1 MTIVAHCGTT
11 KLLRVP
17 FAIPRLLVAG
27 ALLATIPTLAP
38 VQAYADDTGKKLCL
52 PDAKRLCAAQMQSL
66 SRAKVRACLIAHL
79 QDTSP
84 PCHDF
89 MVAQRKAALSGHA
102 PDPSAQ

>member
-1 MTIVAHCGTT
+1 MPISVFPAGLFRARPRFRRIALVLGAFGAAATAHAED
-11 KLLRVP
+11 V
-17 FAIPRLLVAG
+17 
-27 ALLATIPTLAP
+27 
-38 VQAYADDTGKKLCL
+38 GKKLCL
-52 PDAKRLCAAQMQSL
+52 PDAKRLCSAEMHSL